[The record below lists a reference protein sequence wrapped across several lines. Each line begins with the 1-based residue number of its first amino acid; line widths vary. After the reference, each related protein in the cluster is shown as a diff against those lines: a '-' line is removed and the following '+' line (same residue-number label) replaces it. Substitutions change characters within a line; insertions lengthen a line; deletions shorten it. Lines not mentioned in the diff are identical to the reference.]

1 MNSDEL
7 KAKLAEQRARRVA
20 HAAPVG
26 MTRRARRLSTFTTV
40 MGLGAALIFSAL
52 TAYYLWAFE
61 HYSSSPAED
70 VSALLIA
77 VSTNTLA
84 PATFSASS
92 PAPSPTPYTL
102 RVCAG
107 LPEARLHVRFTP
119 GGEVRGYL
127 VESEVVLVR
136 TQDEGWIEIESPI
149 AGWVDATYL
158 CE

>member
-7 KAKLAEQRARRVA
+7 KAKLAEQRARRMA
-20 HAAPVG
+20 RTPLPVVEK
-26 MTRRARRLSTFTTV
+26 RRPNFVTVFGLSATV
-40 MGLGAALIFSAL
+40 IFSITML
-52 TAYYLWAFE
+52 FYLWAFE

-70 VSALLIA
+70 VSALLIV

-127 VESEVVLVR
+127 VEGEVVQVSG
-136 TQDEGWIEIESPI
+136 QDEGWIEIESPI
-149 AGWVDATYL
+149 AGWVDASYL

>member
-7 KAKLAEQRARRVA
+7 KAKLAEQRARRMA
-20 HAAPVG
+20 RTPLPVVEK
-26 MTRRARRLSTFTTV
+26 RRPNFVTVFGLS
-40 MGLGAALIFSAL
+40 AALIFSAL

-61 HYSSSPAED
+61 HYSSSPVED

-77 VSTNTLA
+77 VSANTFA
-84 PATFSASS
+84 PANISATLVS
-92 PAPSPTPYTL
+92 ASPTPHTL

-127 VESEVVLVR
+127 VEGEVVLVR
-136 TQDEGWIEIESPI
+136 TQNEGWIEIESPI
-149 AGWVDATYL
+149 AGWVDASYL

>member
-7 KAKLAEQRARRVA
+7 KAKLAEQRARRMA
-20 HAAPVG
+20 RAAPVG
-26 MTRRARRLSTFTTV
+26 MTKRARRLSTFTTV
-40 MGLGAALIFSAL
+40 LGLGAALIFSAL

-61 HYSSSPAED
+61 NYSASPVED

-77 VSTNTLA
+77 VSTNTSA
-84 PATFSASS
+84 PTTFSASS
-92 PAPSPTPYTL
+92 PAPTPHTL

-127 VESEVVLVR
+127 IEDEVVQVSGEN
-136 TQDEGWIEIESPI
+136 EGWIEIESPI

>member
-7 KAKLAEQRARRVA
+7 KAKLAEQRARRMA
-20 HAAPVG
+20 RAAPVG
-26 MTRRARRLSTFTTV
+26 MTKRARRLSTFTTV
-40 MGLGAALIFSAL
+40 LGLGAALIFSIL

-61 HYSSSPAED
+61 YYSSSPAED
-70 VSALLIA
+70 VSALLVA
-77 VSTNTLA
+77 VSTNTSVPTTIVFA
-84 PATFSASS
+84 
-92 PAPSPTPYTL
+92 SPTPYTL

-107 LPEARLHVRFTP
+107 LPKARLHVRFTP

-127 VESEVVLVR
+127 VEGEVVLVR

-149 AGWVDATYL
+149 AGWVDASYL